1 MHRLISLLHQQ
12 AESIRQLE
20 SEADRVLHKEQDPDR
35 YRDQLLEKAEILAD
49 LPEKARPFL
58 QDLDPGL
65 QKEVADGLRMF
76 AQRADMALRLNSP
89 FFMRQLLYPEDYREG
104 DNNNLEGFIR
114 SLESRV

>member
-1 MHRLISLLHQQ
+1 MHNLLFFLRQQ
-12 AESIRQLE
+12 AECIRQLE
-20 SEADRVLHKEQDPDR
+20 GEADRVLHKEQDPDR

-49 LPEKARPFL
+49 LPEKARPHL
-58 QDLDPGL
+58 QELDSGL
-65 QKEVADGLRMF
+65 QKEVTDGLRKF